1 MHLRAAAA
9 KIGNHDERVKMP
21 SAIQIISKLRLMKL
35 KIPSIG
41 VNPDNYDVTASGDN
55 PKRPKSWAGNFAV
68 VVPSIR
74 GDGEQKALRFFLA
87 KTPSHI
93 TQVTSFIN
101 KNPHSSLVK
110 CKMFRNT
117 LIMKNGEKIDMM
129 EMDFVEGNTLDD
141 FVIDLLSRGSAS
153 RLVDFA
159 ESIRSTVNELV
170 TAGFYHGDLSHSN
183 IMVADPIPGDSLQS
197 RIRLIDYDAVLV
209 KGVQAP
215 PNTKEVG
222 HPNYQ
227 HPSRKTSRFTL
238 VEDVYFSAL
247 VVYVSLIAIS
257 VNPKLWESYHS
268 KGDNLI
274 FQNQR
279 GDLRDITSP
288 VWGDLEK
295 IQSKFPG
302 ETGKALDCLKKA
314 IKYPTLEGSNFLSEI
329 EEWFSLGT
337 HIDPSPIPVPEPGP
351 VDPVPP
357 HPGPKPSPSP
367 QTRSIKTKPTPSP
380 KPGLKNSP
388 TPSPSPQKR
397 KKPRSPKPTI
407 ELPPKDIPIPEAK
420 KQEAKKPLKSQPGI
434 LKKLK
439 EKILPSKVDI
449 SISVDDNGI
458 MEKNPEVIRPNIKES
473 ITKPD
478 TKPKKRKV
486 TKKTKKGKTA
496 PVPFSKLKDKKIVI
510 DGTNILHEAGQK
522 DKFYL
527 QPLLALVEQLESGK
541 VESINVVFDASTPY
555 KFSNEEDKEKFNELV
570 SNQKER
576 YTLSP
581 KSTEADAIILNIA
594 YKNNALIISNDFYQ
608 DYEDSLPEEFQWFSK
623 HHITSSQAMD
633 IWTLNTT
640 SNNEFLE

>member
-1 MHLRAAAA
+1 
-9 KIGNHDERVKMP
+9 MP
-21 SAIQIISKLRLMKL
+21 SAIQIISKLRLLKL

-41 VNPDNYDVTASGDN
+41 MNPHNYNVTPSGDN

-68 VVPSIR
+68 VVPSVR
-74 GDGEQKALRFFLA
+74 SDGEQKALRFFLA

-101 KNPHSSLVK
+101 NNPHHSLVK

-117 LIMKNGEKIDMM
+117 LTMKNGETIDMM
-129 EMDFVEGNTLDD
+129 EMDFIEGNTLDD
-141 FVIDLLSRGSAS
+141 LIINLLSKGAASVLIDL
-153 RLVDFA
+153 A
-159 ESIRSTVNELV
+159 ESIRSIVNELV

-183 IMVADPIPGDSLQS
+183 IMVAEHAPGGSLQS
-197 RIRLIDYDAVLV
+197 RIRLIDYDSVLV

-247 VVYVSLIAIS
+247 VIYVSLIAIS

-288 VWGDLEK
+288 VWADLEK
-295 IQSKFPG
+295 IRSKFPS

-337 HIDPSPIPVPEPGP
+337 HIDPSPIPIPDPGPVDP

-357 HPGPKPSPSP
+357 HPESSPSP
-367 QTRSIKTKPTPSP
+367 QTRSVKTKPTPSP
-380 KPGLKNSP
+380 KPGPKNSP

-397 KKPRSPKPTI
+397 KKQHSSKPTI
-407 ELPPKDIPIPEAK
+407 ELSSKDITSPEAK
-420 KQEAKKPLKSQPGI
+420 EKTRKSAEENPLKSQRGI
-434 LKKLK
+434 FQKLK
-439 EKILPSKVDI
+439 EKILPSKADI
-449 SISVDDNGI
+449 SIVTEGGGI
-458 MEKNPEVIRPNIKES
+458 VEEESEVIRPKIKES
-473 ITKPD
+473 ITQPD
-478 TKPKKRKV
+478 AKPKKRKV
-486 TKKTKKGKTA
+486 SKRNKKRTTI

-522 DKFYL
+522 NKFYL

-541 VESINVVFDASTPY
+541 VESINIVFDASTPH
-555 KFSNEEDKEKFNELV
+555 KFSNKEDKDKFNELV

-581 KSTEADAIILNIA
+581 KATEADAIILNIA

>member
-1 MHLRAAAA
+1 MNPH
-9 KIGNHDERVKMP
+9 NYVVTP
-21 SAIQIISKLRLMKL
+21 SGSNL
-35 KIPSIG
+35 
-41 VNPDNYDVTASGDN
+41 
-55 PKRPKSWAGNFAV
+55 KRPKSWAGNFAV
-68 VVPSIR
+68 VVPSVR

-101 KNPHSSLVK
+101 NNPHVSLVN

-117 LIMKNGEKIDMM
+117 LTMKNGETVDMM
-129 EMDFVEGNTLDD
+129 EMDFIDGNTLDD
-141 FVIDLLSRGSAS
+141 FVIDLLSKGDTSV
-153 RLVDFA
+153 LVDLA
-159 ESIRSTVNELV
+159 ESIRYTVNELV
-170 TAGFYHGDLSHSN
+170 AAGFYHGDLSHSN
-183 IMVADPIPGDSLQS
+183 IMVADPIPGSSFQS

-247 VVYVSLIAIS
+247 VVYVSLIATSI
-257 VNPKLWESYHS
+257 NPKLWESYHS

-279 GDLRDITSP
+279 DDLRDITSP
-288 VWGDLEK
+288 VWIDLEK

-329 EEWFSLGT
+329 EEWFSLGSR
-337 HIDPSPIPVPEPGP
+337 IEPSPTPDPLNPLPPGP
-351 VDPVPP
+351 DPY
-357 HPGPKPSPSP
+357 PGQEPSP
-367 QTRSIKTKPTPSP
+367 QPRPRKPKPKPTPSP
-380 KPGLKNSP
+380 KPTPKNSP
-388 TPSPSPQKR
+388 TPSPSPQQR
-397 KKPRSPKPTI
+397 KKPQPLGPDIKPILNRSSKNVHEIALEEAQERSRKTKS
-407 ELPPKDIPIPEAK
+407 ELSRVIQKW
-420 KQEAKKPLKSQPGI
+420 
-434 LKKLK
+434 K
-439 EKILPSKVDI
+439 ETVLPSKVDI
-449 SISVDDNGI
+449 SVSTDGGVIGGQ
-458 MEKNPEVIRPNIKES
+458 KPEVIRPKIKEL
-473 ITKPD
+473 ITKAD

-486 TKKTKKGKTA
+486 SKKTKKPPTA

-522 DKFYL
+522 NKFYL
-527 QPLLALVEQLESGK
+527 QPLLELVEQLESAK
-541 VESINVVFDASTPY
+541 VESINIVFDASTPH

-576 YTLSP
+576 YSLSP
-581 KSTEADAIILNIA
+581 KATEADAIILNIA
-594 YKNNALIISNDFYQ
+594 YQNNALIISNDFYQ
-608 DYEDSLPEEFQWFSK
+608 DYEESLPKEYQWFSK
-623 HHITSSQAMD
+623 SHITSSQAMD

-640 SNNEFLE
+640 FNNEFLE

>member
-1 MHLRAAAA
+1 
-9 KIGNHDERVKMP
+9 
-21 SAIQIISKLRLMKL
+21 MKL

-41 VNPDNYDVTASGDN
+41 MNSNSYIVTPSRDN

-68 VVPSIR
+68 VVPSVR
-74 GDGEQKALRFFLA
+74 DDGEQKALRFFLA

-93 TQVTSFIN
+93 TQVTSFISN
-101 KNPHSSLVK
+101 NPHSSLVK

-141 FVIDLLSRGSAS
+141 FVIDLLSDGSAS
-153 RLVDFA
+153 LLVDFA

-183 IMVADPIPGDSLQS
+183 IMVADPIPGGSLQS

-209 KGVQAP
+209 KGVLAP

-288 VWGDLEK
+288 VWVDLEK
-295 IQSKFPG
+295 IRSKFPS

-337 HIDPSPIPVPEPGP
+337 HIDPSPIPVPVPDP

-357 HPGPKPSPSP
+357 RPGPEPSPSP

-380 KPGLKNSP
+380 KPGPKNSP

-397 KKPRSPKPTI
+397 KKHRSPKPTI
-407 ELPPKDIPIPEAK
+407 ELSPKDIPGSEAK
-420 KQEAKKPLKSQPGI
+420 VKTRKSAEEKPLKSQRRI
-434 LKKLK
+434 FHKLK
-439 EKILPSKVDI
+439 EKILPSKADI
-449 SISVDDNGI
+449 SSVTEDNGI
-458 MEKNPEVIRPNIKES
+458 VEKEPEVIRPKIKES
-473 ITKPD
+473 ITKSD
-478 TKPKKRKV
+478 TNPKKRKV
-486 TKKTKKGKTA
+486 SKRNKKRTTI

-510 DGTNILHEAGQK
+510 DGTNILHEAGQEN
-522 DKFYL
+522 KFYL
-527 QPLLALVEQLESGK
+527 QPLLELVEQLESVK
-541 VESINVVFDASTPY
+541 VESINIVFDASTPY

-576 YTLSP
+576 YSLSP
-581 KSTEADAIILNIA
+581 KATEADAIILNIA

-608 DYEDSLPEEFQWFSK
+608 DYKESLPKEYQWFSK
-623 HHITSSQAMD
+623 HHITSSQAMN
-633 IWTLNTT
+633 IWTLNTM